1 MNERRIKGRVV
12 DVWNFGRP
20 DVVCYVMTLYEDFDK
35 KRRVFVHIPRSEF
48 GVVALLDDAF
58 FQGYVF
64 SMTALYEERDCAM
77 FVHKAKDFKVED
89 DVVDKNEC

>member
-12 DVWNFGRP
+12 DVWNFRRG
-20 DVVCYVMTLYEDFDK
+20 VVCYVMTLYEDFDK
-35 KRRVFVHIPRSEF
+35 KRRVFVHVPRAESD
-48 GVVALLDDAF
+48 VMALLDDAF

-64 SMTALYEERDCAM
+64 SMMTLYEELDCVM

-89 DVVDKNEC
+89 DVVDKK

>member
-12 DVWNFGRP
+12 DVWNSGTPGF
-20 DVVCYVMTLYEDFDK
+20 VCYLMTLKENHGK
-35 KRRVFVHIPRSEF
+35 KRRVFVHIPREEC
-48 GVVALLDDAF
+48 GVVALLDNAF
-58 FQGYVF
+58 FYGYVF

-89 DVVDKNEC
+89 DVVDKK